1 MPLSLGVNVP
11 AVLSVL
17 QTPGL
22 MVVDVYQRWSGTH
35 QEEINMTKCEM
46 AQCRRRKFTIKV
58 IKPYGPS
65 KSLRNSIEEHLQ
77 NAFAVIHVQN
87 FYYYGTV
94 SQDL

>member
-35 QEEINMTKCEM
+35 HEEINKTKCDR
-46 AQCRRRKFTIKV
+46 AQSRRRNL
-58 IKPYGPS
+58 P
-65 KSLRNSIEEHLQ
+65 
-77 NAFAVIHVQN
+77 
-87 FYYYGTV
+87 
-94 SQDL
+94 